1 MLLQEVFMQ
10 VNTSNGKDHS
20 LRRTVISGIV
30 VLVLTSGIYCLLF
43 VCAGTTHW
51 WQGWFYVIFT
61 FLGSLLSRVLMARRN
76 PDQIAERAQG
86 LIKKDTKSFDR
97 VLMPLIGIVAP
108 LIFSVLA
115 GFDKRFEWSPEF
127 PLWVIIS
134 GIGLMVLAY
143 SVTTWAMI
151 VNRFFSSVVRIQKDR
166 GHRVVT
172 SGPYAVVRHP
182 SYMVTMLAY
191 FGMVMLL
198 GSLWALIPAILV
210 NMAYI
215 ARTSLEDR
223 TLQKELPGYQEYSTK
238 TRYRLF
244 PGIW

>member
-1 MLLQEVFMQ
+1 MQ
-10 VNTSNGKDHS
+10 VNKTPIKNHSN
-20 LRRTVISGIV
+20 RRTIISGII
-30 VLVLTSGIYCLLF
+30 VLVLSVGMYSLLF

-61 FLGSLLSRVLMARRN
+61 LLGSLLSRAVMAKRN
-76 PDQIAERAQG
+76 PEQIAERAQG

-97 VLMPLIGIVAP
+97 VLMPLIGFVAP
-108 LIFSVLA
+108 LIFSILA
-115 GFDKRFEWSPEF
+115 GFDKRFGWSPVF
-127 PLWVIIS
+127 PLWVIIL

-143 SVTTWAMI
+143 GVTTWAMA

-166 GHRVVT
+166 GHQVI
-172 SGPYAVVRHP
+172 SEGPYSIVRHP
-182 SYMVTMLAY
+182 GYSVTMLAY

-198 GSLWALIPAILV
+198 GSLWTLIPAILV
-210 NMAYI
+210 NIGYVV
-215 ARTSLEDR
+215 RTSLEDR
-223 TLQKELPGYQEYSTK
+223 TLQKELPGYQEYSAR

>member
-1 MLLQEVFMQ
+1 MQ
-10 VNTSNGKDHS
+10 VNEATTKNHSN
-20 LRRTVISGIV
+20 RRTIISGII
-30 VLVLTSGIYCLLF
+30 VLVLSFGMYSLLF

-61 FLGSLLSRVLMARRN
+61 LLGSLLSRAMMARRN
-76 PDQIAERAQG
+76 PEQIAERAQG

-97 VLMPLIGIVAP
+97 VLMPLIGFVAP
-108 LIFSVLA
+108 LIFCILA
-115 GFDKRFEWSPEF
+115 GFDKRFGWSPVF
-127 PLWVIIS
+127 PLWVIIL

-143 SVTTWAMI
+143 GITTWAMV

-166 GHRVVT
+166 GHQVI
-172 SGPYAVVRHP
+172 SEGPYSIVRHP
-182 SYMVTMLAY
+182 GYSVTMLAY

-198 GSLWALIPAILV
+198 GSLWTLIPAILV
-210 NMAYI
+210 NIGYVV
-215 ARTSLEDR
+215 RTSLEDR
-223 TLQKELPGYQEYSTK
+223 TLQKELPGYQEYSAR

>member
-1 MLLQEVFMQ
+1 MQ
-10 VNTSNGKDHS
+10 VNKSNVKNPS
-20 LRRTVISGIV
+20 RQRTVISGIV
-30 VLVLTSGIYCLLF
+30 VLVLTFGIYFLLF

-61 FLGSLLSRVLMARRN
+61 LLGSVLSRVLMAKRH

-108 LIFSVLA
+108 LIFSILA
-115 GFDKRFEWSPEF
+115 GLDKRYGWSPAF
-127 PLWVIIS
+127 PLWVIVF

-143 SVTTWAMI
+143 GVTTWAMI

-166 GHRVVT
+166 GHQVVS
-172 SGPYAVVRHP
+172 SGPYSFVRHP
-182 SYMVTMLAY
+182 SYSVTMLAY

-210 NMAYI
+210 NIAYI
-215 ARTSLEDR
+215 VRTSLEDR
-223 TLQKELPGYQEYSTK
+223 TLQKELPGYPEYSTK